1 MKGKVY
7 YLSTCDTCKRIMK
20 DWQLS
25 DAIER
30 QDLKKQAISESELQ
44 ELYAQTNSYEALL
57 NKRAKMLRDH
67 KISTDKEEREQEI
80 KSLILSHY
88 SFLKRPILNLGNQ
101 IFVGNS
107 PQIVAAA
114 KAALNGNDS

>member
-101 IFVGNS
+101 IFIGNS